1 MGTRLQ
7 TIERSN
13 APAPGPERPRTPLW
27 SRLAVAVGAVLSLPL
42 LVLAVFSRWGVLIM
56 VVLAIT
62 AGIFIWVWQRGFVF
76 IEIVAF
82 LIHFDGLGVGPVR
95 MGRIIAGIAACLM
108 LYKLVAERWRPPAIP
123 ARHWV
128 PVFALVV
135 WAVLSGVWSESPGGW
150 MFTLGV
156 FGLGITFF
164 CIAALLV
171 DSHQKIQQFLR
182 AYWVGGLFGS
192 GAGILALFLGT
203 RSVGFG
209 GDPNFFGLLQ
219 ASMIP
224 LTVYYRRHATTDRM
238 RWVYTFALIFV
249 LAGAAGAGSRSGL
262 IGGAVA
268 IVGTMVTRPGLTPT
282 RRGGVAIGSLFVAGF
297 AFLVGFVANPNNL
310 QRGFADRGA
319 GRLDLWTVSLD
330 LIRDNPILG
339 YGLGQLRTIIAPN
352 LLLTPGSQHLNDSRS
367 EVSAHNTW
375 LELAGDLG
383 SVGVILFLTVV
394 VIALVGFAR
403 PRWLQARELSTTL
416 FVMMLPVLSGSMFL
430 PLLNN
435 KLAWALIGLS
445 AALQVPSWGARWSG
459 LPGTGSQLPALQ
471 DEVGI
476 DERHFG
482 QGERWNSRGE
492 ERWEAVRLA
501 RWDLRVSRRFRVFV
515 VLGALAGGFVAASIA
530 STIPVTYTATD
541 GVFVPQLDAPEGTDV
556 VYIDR
561 TRLQSVLTMGI
572 SGAYAVELKRLSG
585 LDLSVPEIRERMT
598 VSRPKM
604 GAYVQLEYAD
614 TDRDNTLAAMPHLV
628 AALDAVYEAR
638 TRAAEEEAADELRP
652 IIPGEQR
659 FFGGPYY
666 LPAHQEPILGENPPR
681 TVWMVLVAMMTGGL
695 AAAGLVLS
703 QQRRPRVNNDD
714 DFPRFTG
721 LQIWAHVGRHGHRHG
736 ATRAQYAQV
745 VTAARDRL
753 PPGVEPRRLVISS
766 PRPDRAI
773 RGLAVGI
780 AAELASE
787 GRRVLLVDAQLDR
800 PALSLRLGGFNRTG
814 LADVGAGHA
823 SLADAIRRVR
833 RWRLPA
839 AARRTLGHTEG
850 ELRFLPAGRAR
861 SADRLVPLEV
871 FDHLDPEVYVVLL
884 APSAMGDVANAPV
897 LGWGDIVVLGL
908 VEGRTVTFDAED
920 AASRVRT
927 FGAGPGGVVLL
938 DV

>member
-13 APAPGPERPRTPLW
+13 APAPSPERPRPPVW
-27 SRLAVAVGAVLSLPL
+27 SRLAIAIAAVLSVPL
-42 LVLAVFSRWGVLIM
+42 LVLAVFSRWGVLIA

-95 MGRIIAGIAACLM
+95 MGRIIAGIAACVM

-128 PVFALVV
+128 PVFALVG

-164 CIAALLV
+164 CIASLLV

-182 AYWVGGLFGS
+182 AYWIGGLFGS

-238 RWVYTFALIFV
+238 RWAYTFILLFV

-262 IGGAVA
+262 IGGAIA
-268 IVGTMVTRPGLTPT
+268 IVGTMVTRPGLNPV

-297 AFLVGFVANPNNL
+297 AFLVGFVANPANL

-330 LIRDNPILG
+330 LIRENPILG

-352 LLLTPGSQHLNDSRS
+352 LLLTPGSQHLTDSRA

-375 LELAGDLG
+375 IELAGDLG
-383 SVGVILFLTVV
+383 VVGVVLFLLVV
-394 VIALVGFAR
+394 VVALLGFAR

-445 AALQVPSWGARWSG
+445 AALQVPSWGARWTG
-459 LPGTGSQLPALQ
+459 LPGTAQPPALV
-471 DEVGI
+471 DPVDI
-476 DERHFG
+476 DESHFRS
-482 QGERWNSRGE
+482 GERWNARGE

-501 RWDLRVSRRFRVFV
+501 RWDLRVSRRFRVFLI
-515 VLGALAGGFVAASIA
+515 LGALAGGVLAGSVASNV
-530 STIPVTYTATD
+530 PVSYTATA
-541 GVFVPQLDAPEGTDV
+541 GVFVPRLDGPEAAETV
-556 VYIDR
+556 VVDR
-561 TRLQSVLTMGI
+561 TRLQSVLTMVI
-572 SGAYAVELKRLSG
+572 SGAYAVELKELSG
-585 LDLSVPEIRERMT
+585 LDLSVPEIRRRMSVT
-598 VSRPKM
+598 RPKM
-604 GAYVQLEYAD
+604 GAYLELEFSD
-614 TDRDNTLAAMPHLV
+614 TDRDHTLAAMPHLV
-628 AALDAVYEAR
+628 EALDNVY
-638 TRAAEEEAADELRP
+638 RASTEAAAKEVADEMRP
-652 IIPGEQR
+652 VIPGEQR
-659 FFGGPYY
+659 YYSGPYY
-666 LPAHQEPILGENPPR
+666 MRAYRDPVLEENPPR
-681 TVWMVLVAMMTGGL
+681 TLWMVLVAMMTGALG
-695 AAAGLVLS
+695 AAGVVLS

-721 LQIWAHVGRHGHRHG
+721 LPVWAHVGRHGRHHG
-736 ATRAQYAQV
+736 ATPAQYAQV
-745 VTAARDRL
+745 ITAARDRL
-753 PPGVEPRRLVISS
+753 APGLEPSRLVVSS
-766 PRPDRAI
+766 ARPDRAV
-773 RGLAVGI
+773 RGLALGI
-780 AAELASE
+780 AAQLTSE
-787 GRRVLLVDAQLDR
+787 GHRVLLVDAQLDR
-800 PALSLRLGGFNRTG
+800 PALSVRLGGFLRPG
-814 LADVGAGHA
+814 LSDVGQGDT
-823 SLADAIRRVR
+823 SLAEALRRIR
-833 RWRLPA
+833 RWRMPA
-839 AARRTLGHTEG
+839 ATRRIVARSLG
-850 ELRFLPAGRAR
+850 ELRFLPAGRSR
-861 SADRLVPLEV
+861 SDDRLVPLEV
-871 FDHLDPEVYVVLL
+871 FDDLDPEVYVVLL

-897 LGWGDIVVLGL
+897 LGWGDVVVLGL
-908 VEGRTVTFDAED
+908 VEGRTVTFDAEE

-927 FGAGPGGVVLL
+927 FGAGPGGIVLL